1 MIPLQAALSCTVRG
15 QTMKCKGDP
24 DSEVGFR
31 IIQLPLVQ
39 ISQYPKMAYVG
50 SIILSPAYQV
60 VQVVEAAVYLPF
72 PMYFEHMG
80 KNLGTE
86 ISSGQQGETAPP
98 PCHYTV
104 LAEH

>member
-1 MIPLQAALSCTVRG
+1 
-15 QTMKCKGDP
+15 
-24 DSEVGFR
+24 
-31 IIQLPLVQ
+31 
-39 ISQYPKMAYVG
+39 MAYFG

-60 VQVVEAAVYLPF
+60 VEVVEAAVYLPF

-86 ISSGQQGETAPP
+86 IPPGQQGETAPP